1 MAARKAQRKSPRRK
15 AVESEEVERDLTDEG
30 NEEELRSLDD
40 EGNQEELKEDA
51 PFEPKHSAMEAAKAH
66 ANLKAIKDYFGE
78 GGEGDL
84 SKMDHPGM
92 QEGLKALVEDGGP
105 IDKAMQ
111 HVKDL
116 IGEHHAD
123 LGDADEALEKM
134 YKSMGEPDE
143 YDDKSVEPFEPDAP
157 TTEMKDDSF
166 EQGEAN
172 LVDSGVTPETEL
184 EPLDY
189 DEEEEEDEEKQH
201 GSDEDTEEILERYQ
215 HPKTGQWFTRVVG
228 KAWRAKNGRIYVKTF
243 GDADESK
250 DLTDPGNPA
259 ELTAPTDTGAIV
271 KDEHLDAIGKA
282 ADHLDAMGAG
292 YSASPETHKEH
303 ADALREVHASLSDMG
318 NPQELK
324 DDPEGAAGD
333 GDLTEGVEEL
343 KDLDEEEK
351 APRGSFLVQ
360 LGANGPWLTQGG
372 TTTRDQGMAGSWPS
386 RSAAMQAAMDA
397 KMQNRVYDYPQAKG
411 LKDLDEEENDA
422 REKAAKALAD
432 MNALNTELARKARM
446 YGVNGSRN

>member
-1 MAARKAQRKSPRRK
+1 MAARKVQRKAPRRK
-15 AVESEEVERDLTDEG
+15 TVEPDEVERDLTSEG
-30 NEEELRSLDD
+30 NPEELRSLDD
-40 EGNQEELKEDA
+40 EGNPQELKEEA

-134 YKSMGEPDE
+134 VKSLGEPDE
-143 YDDKSVEPFEPDAP
+143 VTRDVEPLEPDAP
-157 TTEMKDDSF
+157 TTELKDDSF

-172 LVDSGVTPETEL
+172 LVDSGVVPEGDL
-184 EPLDY
+184 EPINY
-189 DEEEEEDEEKQH
+189 DEAGTTDAEVMDAADEDKQH

-215 HPKTGQWFTRVVG
+215 HPKTGQWYTRVVG
-228 KAWRAKNGRIYVKTF
+228 KTLNDGSISIDGVAKMWRAKNGRIYVKTF
-243 GDADESK
+243 DDADEIK

-259 ELTAPTDTGAIV
+259 ELVAPTDTGAIV

-318 NPQELK
+318 NQQELK
-324 DDPEGAAGD
+324 DDPDGAAGG
-333 GDLTEGVEEL
+333 GDLAEGVEEL
-343 KDLDEEEK
+343 KDLDEEEHK
-351 APRGSFLVQ
+351 IDGHECEGGDNDDPECHAMFAAQDRGGKS
-360 LGANGPWLTQGG
+360 AK
-372 TTTRDQGMAGSWPS
+372 S
-386 RSAAMQAAMDA
+386 R
-397 KMQNRVYDYPQAKG
+397 
-411 LKDLDEEENDA
+411 
-422 REKAAKALAD
+422 AAKALAD
-432 MNALNTELARKARM
+432 MNAINAELARKARM